1 MKPFLLF
8 DFDGT
13 IADSLQL
20 GLKIA
25 NNLAPQFG
33 YRSFTEEDIEHF
45 RSLTW
50 HKIAREMQIPF
61 YKIPKIVTI
70 AFKEYKRLISELEP
84 CAGIVEMLYELALKE
99 ISMALL
105 SSNTVENVH
114 LFLTNHQIDS
124 FLWIEGTSGILNKA
138 KDIKKRLKKHQIPSN
153 AVIYIGDE
161 VRDIEAAHKC
171 GLKSIAAT
179 WGFHTADFLESY
191 QPDYLVNEPREIEE
205 IVNRLIDEQVK

>member
-33 YRSFTEEDIEHF
+33 YPPFTENDIQHF

-84 CAGIVEMLYELALKE
+84 CAGIVEMIKELALKE
-99 ISMALL
+99 IPMALL

-114 LFLTNHQIDS
+114 LFLTNHKIDT

-138 KDIKKRLKKHQIPSN
+138 KDIKKRLKKHKISTN
-153 AVIYIGDE
+153 EVIYIGDE
-161 VRDIEAAHKC
+161 IRDIEAAHNC
-171 GLKSIAAT
+171 GLKVIAVT
-179 WGFHTADFLESY
+179 WGFHTAEFLASY
-191 QPDYLVNEPREIEE
+191 KPDYLVNEPKEIVE
-205 IVNRLIDEQVK
+205 IVNRLTVKSEK

>member
-13 IADSLQL
+13 IADSVQL

-33 YRSFTEEDIEHF
+33 FQTFTEKDVQHF

-50 HKIAREMQIPF
+50 HKIAAEMKIPF
-61 YKIPKIVTI
+61 YKIPKIVTL

-84 CAGIVEMLYELALKE
+84 CAGIIEMLNEFNLKE
-99 ISMALL
+99 IPMALL

-114 LFLTNHQIDS
+114 LFLTNYKIDS

-171 GLKSIAAT
+171 RLKSIAVT

-191 QPDYLVNEPREIEE
+191 QPDYLVNEPREIGE

>member
-33 YRSFTEEDIEHF
+33 YPPFTENDIQHF

-84 CAGIVEMLYELALKE
+84 CAGIVEMINELALKE
-99 ISMALL
+99 IPMALL

-114 LFLTNHQIDS
+114 LFLTNHKIDS

-138 KDIKKRLKKHQIPSN
+138 KDIKKRLKKHKISTN
-153 AVIYIGDE
+153 EVIYIGDE
-161 VRDIEAAHKC
+161 IRDIEAAHNC
-171 GLKSIAAT
+171 GLKVIAVT
-179 WGFHTADFLESY
+179 WGFHTAEFLASY
-191 QPDYLVNEPREIEE
+191 KPDYLVNEPKEIVE
-205 IVNRLIDEQVK
+205 IVNRLTAEK

>member
-33 YRSFTEEDIEHF
+33 YPPFTENDIQHF

-50 HKIAREMQIPF
+50 HKIAREMQLPF

-84 CAGIVEMLYELALKE
+84 CAGIVEMLNELALKE
-99 ISMALL
+99 IPMALL

-114 LFLTNHQIDS
+114 LFLTNHKIDS

-138 KDIKKRLKKHQIPSN
+138 KDIKKRLKKHKISTN
-153 AVIYIGDE
+153 EVIYIGDE
-161 VRDIEAAHKC
+161 IRDIEAAHNC
-171 GLKSIAAT
+171 GLKVIAVT
-179 WGFHTADFLESY
+179 WGFHTAEFLASY
-191 QPDYLVNEPREIEE
+191 KPDYLVNEPKEIVE
-205 IVNRLIDEQVK
+205 IVNRLTVKSER

>member
-33 YRSFTEEDIEHF
+33 YPPFTENDIQHF

-61 YKIPKIVTI
+61 SKIPKIVTI

-84 CAGIVEMLYELALKE
+84 CAGIVEMINELALKE
-99 ISMALL
+99 IPMALL

-114 LFLTNHQIDS
+114 LFLTNHKIDS

-138 KDIKKRLKKHQIPSN
+138 KDIKKRLKKHKISIN
-153 AVIYIGDE
+153 EVIYIGDE
-161 VRDIEAAHKC
+161 IRDIEAAHNC
-171 GLKSIAAT
+171 GLKVIAVT
-179 WGFHTADFLESY
+179 WGFHTAEFLASY
-191 QPDYLVNEPREIEE
+191 KPDYLVNEPKEIVE
-205 IVNRLIDEQVK
+205 IVNRLTLKSER

>member
-13 IADSLQL
+13 IADSIQL
-20 GLKIA
+20 GIKIA

-33 YRSFTEEDIEHF
+33 YPPFTENDIQHF

-84 CAGIVEMLYELALKE
+84 CAGIVEMIKELALKE
-99 ISMALL
+99 IPMALL

-114 LFLTNHQIDS
+114 LFLTNHKIDS
-124 FLWIEGTSGILNKA
+124 FLWIVGTSGILNKA
-138 KDIKKRLKKHQIPSN
+138 KDIKKRLKKHKISTN
-153 AVIYIGDE
+153 EVIYIGDE
-161 VRDIEAAHKC
+161 IRDIEAAHNC
-171 GLKSIAAT
+171 GLKVIAVT
-179 WGFHTADFLESY
+179 WGFHTAEFLASY
-191 QPDYLVNEPREIEE
+191 KPDYLVNEPKEIVE
-205 IVNRLIDEQVK
+205 IVNRLTVKSEK

>member
-13 IADSLQL
+13 IADSIQL
-20 GLKIA
+20 GIKIA

-33 YRSFTEEDIEHF
+33 YPPFTENDIQHF

-84 CAGIVEMLYELALKE
+84 CAGIVEMLNELALKE
-99 ISMALL
+99 IPMALL

-114 LFLTNHQIDS
+114 LFLTNHKIDS

-138 KDIKKRLKKHQIPSN
+138 KDIKKRLKKHKISIN
-153 AVIYIGDE
+153 EVIYIGDE
-161 VRDIEAAHKC
+161 IRDIEAAHNC
-171 GLKSIAAT
+171 GLKVIAVT
-179 WGFHTADFLESY
+179 WGFHTAEFLASY
-191 QPDYLVNEPREIEE
+191 KPDYLVNEPKEIIE
-205 IVNRLIDEQVK
+205 IVNRLTVKSER

>member
-33 YRSFTEEDIEHF
+33 YPPFTENDIQHF

-84 CAGIVEMLYELALKE
+84 CAGIVEMIKELALKE
-99 ISMALL
+99 IPMALL

-114 LFLTNHQIDS
+114 LFLTNHKIDS

-138 KDIKKRLKKHQIPSN
+138 KDIKKRLKKHKISTN
-153 AVIYIGDE
+153 EVIYIGDE
-161 VRDIEAAHKC
+161 IRDIEAAHNC
-171 GLKSIAAT
+171 GLKVIAVT
-179 WGFHTADFLESY
+179 WGFHTAEFLASY
-191 QPDYLVNEPREIEE
+191 KPDYLVNEPKEIVE
-205 IVNRLIDEQVK
+205 IVNRLIDEQGK

>member
-13 IADSLQL
+13 IADSIQL

-25 NNLAPQFG
+25 NNLAPEFG
-33 YRSFTEEDIEHF
+33 YSAFTKNDVQHF
-45 RSLTW
+45 RTLTW
-50 HKIAREMQIPF
+50 HKIAAEMKIPF
-61 YKIPKIVTI
+61 YKIPQIVTR
-70 AFKEYKRLISELEP
+70 AFKEYKRLIVELEP
-84 CAGIVEMLYELALKE
+84 CAGIIEMLNEFTSRE
-99 ISMALL
+99 IPMALL

-114 LFLTNHQIDS
+114 LFLTNYKIDP

-138 KDIKKRLKKHQIPSN
+138 KDIKKRLKKHQITSN

-171 GLKSIAAT
+171 GLKSIAVT

-191 QPDYLVNEPREIEE
+191 HPEYIVNKPQE
-205 IVNRLIDEQVK
+205 IVEIVSRLTDEQGK

>member
-13 IADSLQL
+13 IADSIQL

-25 NNLAPQFG
+25 NKLAPQFG
-33 YRSFTEEDIEHF
+33 FPTFTENDIQHF

-50 HKIAREMQIPF
+50 HKIAAETKIPF
-61 YKIPKIVTI
+61 YKIPKIVTRAI
-70 AFKEYKRLISELEP
+70 KEYKHLISELEP
-84 CAGIVEMLYELALKE
+84 CAGIVEMLNEFTSKA
-99 ISMALL
+99 IPMALL
-105 SSNTVENVH
+105 SSNTKENVDI
-114 LFLTNHQIDS
+114 FLKSYKLNS

-138 KDIKKRLKKHQIPSN
+138 KDIKKRLKKHQLTSD

-171 GLKSIAAT
+171 GLKSIAVT

-191 QPDYLVNEPREIEE
+191 HPDYIVNKPKE
-205 IVNRLIDEQVK
+205 IVEIVSRLTDEQEK

>member
-33 YRSFTEEDIEHF
+33 YPPFTENDIQHF

-84 CAGIVEMLYELALKE
+84 CAGIVEMINELALKE
-99 ISMALL
+99 IPMALL

-114 LFLTNHQIDS
+114 LFLTNHKIDS

-138 KDIKKRLKKHQIPSN
+138 KDIKKRLKKHKISTN
-153 AVIYIGDE
+153 EVIYIGDE
-161 VRDIEAAHKC
+161 IRDIEAAHNC
-171 GLKSIAAT
+171 GLKVIAVT
-179 WGFHTADFLESY
+179 WGFHTAEFLASY
-191 QPDYLVNEPREIEE
+191 KPDYLVNEPKEIVE
-205 IVNRLIDEQVK
+205 IVNRLTVKSER

>member
-1 MKPFLLF
+1 
-8 DFDGT
+8 
-13 IADSLQL
+13 L

-33 YRSFTEEDIEHF
+33 FQTFTEKDVQHF

-84 CAGIVEMLYELALKE
+84 CAGIVEMIKELALKE
-99 ISMALL
+99 IPMALL

-114 LFLTNHQIDS
+114 LFLTNHKIDS

-138 KDIKKRLKKHQIPSN
+138 KDIKKRLKKHKISTN
-153 AVIYIGDE
+153 EVIYIGDE
-161 VRDIEAAHKC
+161 IRDIEAAHNC
-171 GLKSIAAT
+171 GLKVIAVT
-179 WGFHTADFLESY
+179 WGFHTAEFLASY
-191 QPDYLVNEPREIEE
+191 KPDYLVNEPKEIVE
-205 IVNRLIDEQVK
+205 IVNRLTVKSEK

>member
-33 YRSFTEEDIEHF
+33 YPPFTENDIRHF

-84 CAGIVEMLYELALKE
+84 CAGIVEMINELALKE
-99 ISMALL
+99 IPMALL

-114 LFLTNHQIDS
+114 LFLTNHKIDS

-138 KDIKKRLKKHQIPSN
+138 KDIKKRLKKHKISTN
-153 AVIYIGDE
+153 EVIYIGDE
-161 VRDIEAAHKC
+161 IRDIEAAHNC
-171 GLKSIAAT
+171 GLKVIAVT
-179 WGFHTADFLESY
+179 WGFHTAEFLASY
-191 QPDYLVNEPREIEE
+191 KPDYLVNEPKEIVE
-205 IVNRLIDEQVK
+205 IVNRLTVKSEK

>member
-33 YRSFTEEDIEHF
+33 YPPFTENDIQHF

-84 CAGIVEMLYELALKE
+84 CAGIVEMINELALKE
-99 ISMALL
+99 IPMALL

-114 LFLTNHQIDS
+114 LFLTNHKIDS

-138 KDIKKRLKKHQIPSN
+138 KDIKKRLKKHKISTN
-153 AVIYIGDE
+153 EVIYIGDE
-161 VRDIEAAHKC
+161 IRDIEAAHNC
-171 GLKSIAAT
+171 GLKVIAVT
-179 WGFHTADFLESY
+179 WGFHTAEFLASY
-191 QPDYLVNEPREIEE
+191 KPDYLVNEPKAIVE
-205 IVNRLIDEQVK
+205 IVNRLTAEK

>member
-33 YRSFTEEDIEHF
+33 YPLFTENDIQHF

-84 CAGIVEMLYELALKE
+84 CAGIVEMIKELALKE
-99 ISMALL
+99 IPMALL

-114 LFLTNHQIDS
+114 LFLTNHKIDS

-138 KDIKKRLKKHQIPSN
+138 KDIKKRLKKHKISTN
-153 AVIYIGDE
+153 EVIYIGGE
-161 VRDIEAAHKC
+161 IRDIEAAHNC
-171 GLKSIAAT
+171 GLKVIAVT

>member
-33 YRSFTEEDIEHF
+33 YPPFTENDIQHF

-84 CAGIVEMLYELALKE
+84 CAGIVEMINELALKE
-99 ISMALL
+99 IPMALL

-114 LFLTNHQIDS
+114 LFLTNHKIDS

-138 KDIKKRLKKHQIPSN
+138 KDIKKRLKKHKISTN
-153 AVIYIGDE
+153 EVIYIGDE
-161 VRDIEAAHKC
+161 IRDIEAAHNC
-171 GLKSIAAT
+171 GLKVIAVT
-179 WGFHTADFLESY
+179 WGFHTAEFLASY
-191 QPDYLVNEPREIEE
+191 KPDYLVNEPKEIVE
-205 IVNRLIDEQVK
+205 IVNRLTVKSEK

>member
-33 YRSFTEEDIEHF
+33 YPPFTENDIQHF

-84 CAGIVEMLYELALKE
+84 CAGIVEMLNELALKE
-99 ISMALL
+99 IPMALL

-114 LFLTNHQIDS
+114 LFLTNHKIDS

-138 KDIKKRLKKHQIPSN
+138 KDIKKRLKKHKISTN
-153 AVIYIGDE
+153 EVIYIGDE
-161 VRDIEAAHKC
+161 IRDIEAAHNC
-171 GLKSIAAT
+171 GLKVIAVT
-179 WGFHTADFLESY
+179 WGFHTAEFLASYKPDF
-191 QPDYLVNEPREIEE
+191 LVNEPKAIVE
-205 IVNRLIDEQVK
+205 IVNRLTVKSER

>member
-50 HKIAREMQIPF
+50 HKIAGEMQIPF
-61 YKIPKIVTI
+61 YKIPKIVTK

-138 KDIKKRLKKHQIPSN
+138 KDIKKRLKKHKIS
-153 AVIYIGDE
+153 ATEVIYIGDE
-161 VRDIEAAHKC
+161 IRDIEAAHNC
-171 GLKSIAAT
+171 GLKVIAVT
-179 WGFHTADFLESY
+179 WGFHTVEFLASY
-191 QPDYLVNEPREIEE
+191 KPDYLVNEPKEIVE
-205 IVNRLIDEQVK
+205 IVNRLTVKSEK

>member
-33 YRSFTEEDIEHF
+33 YPPFTENDIQHF

-84 CAGIVEMLYELALKE
+84 CAGIVEMINELALKE
-99 ISMALL
+99 IPMALL

-114 LFLTNHQIDS
+114 LFLTNHKIDS

-138 KDIKKRLKKHQIPSN
+138 KDIKKRLKKHKISTN
-153 AVIYIGDE
+153 EVIYIGDE
-161 VRDIEAAHKC
+161 IRDIEAAHNC
-171 GLKSIAAT
+171 GLKVIAVT
-179 WGFHTADFLESY
+179 WGFHTAEFLASYKPDF
-191 QPDYLVNEPREIEE
+191 LVNEPKAIVE
-205 IVNRLIDEQVK
+205 IVNRLTAEK

>member
-13 IADSLQL
+13 IADSIQL
-20 GLKIA
+20 GIKIA

-33 YRSFTEEDIEHF
+33 YLPFTENDIRHF

-84 CAGIVEMLYELALKE
+84 CAGIVEMINELALKE
-99 ISMALL
+99 IPMALL

-114 LFLTNHQIDS
+114 LFLTNHKIDS

-138 KDIKKRLKKHQIPSN
+138 KDIKKRLKKHKISTN
-153 AVIYIGDE
+153 EVIYIGDE
-161 VRDIEAAHKC
+161 IRDIEAAHNC
-171 GLKSIAAT
+171 GLKVIAVT
-179 WGFHTADFLESY
+179 WGFHTAEFLASY
-191 QPDYLVNEPREIEE
+191 KPDYLVNEPKEIVE
-205 IVNRLIDEQVK
+205 IVNRLTVKSEK

>member
-33 YRSFTEEDIEHF
+33 YPPFTENDIQHF

-84 CAGIVEMLYELALKE
+84 CAGIVEMINELALKE
-99 ISMALL
+99 IPMALL

-114 LFLTNHQIDS
+114 LFLTNHKIDY

-138 KDIKKRLKKHQIPSN
+138 KDIKKRLKKHKISTN
-153 AVIYIGDE
+153 EVIYIGDE
-161 VRDIEAAHKC
+161 IRDIEAAHNC
-171 GLKSIAAT
+171 GLKVIAVT
-179 WGFHTADFLESY
+179 WGFHTAEFLASY
-191 QPDYLVNEPREIEE
+191 KPDYLVNEPKEIVE
-205 IVNRLIDEQVK
+205 IVNRLTVKSEK

>member
-13 IADSLQL
+13 IADSIQL
-20 GLKIA
+20 GIKIA

-33 YRSFTEEDIEHF
+33 YPPFTENDIQHF

-50 HKIAREMQIPF
+50 HKIAREMQLPF

-84 CAGIVEMLYELALKE
+84 CAGIVEMINELALKE
-99 ISMALL
+99 IPMALL

-114 LFLTNHQIDS
+114 LFLTNHKIDS

-138 KDIKKRLKKHQIPSN
+138 KDIKKRLKKHKISTN
-153 AVIYIGDE
+153 EVIYIGDE
-161 VRDIEAAHKC
+161 IRDIEAAHNC
-171 GLKSIAAT
+171 GLKVIAVT
-179 WGFHTADFLESY
+179 WGFHTAEFLASYKPDF
-191 QPDYLVNEPREIEE
+191 LVNEPKAIVE
-205 IVNRLIDEQVK
+205 IVNRLTAEK

>member
-33 YRSFTEEDIEHF
+33 YPPFTENDIQHF

-84 CAGIVEMLYELALKE
+84 CAGIVEMIKELALKE
-99 ISMALL
+99 IPMALL

-114 LFLTNHQIDS
+114 LFLTNHKIDS

-138 KDIKKRLKKHQIPSN
+138 KDIKKRLKKHKISTN
-153 AVIYIGDE
+153 EVIYIGDE
-161 VRDIEAAHKC
+161 IRDIEAAHNC
-171 GLKSIAAT
+171 GLKVIAVT
-179 WGFHTADFLESY
+179 WGFHTAEFLASY
-191 QPDYLVNEPREIEE
+191 KPDYLVNEPKEIVE
-205 IVNRLIDEQVK
+205 IVNRLTVKSEK

>member
-33 YRSFTEEDIEHF
+33 YPPFTENDIQHF

-84 CAGIVEMLYELALKE
+84 CAGIVEMLNELALKE
-99 ISMALL
+99 IPMALL

-114 LFLTNHQIDS
+114 LFLTNHKIDS

-138 KDIKKRLKKHQIPSN
+138 KDIKKRLKKHKISTN
-153 AVIYIGDE
+153 EVIYIGDE
-161 VRDIEAAHKC
+161 IRDIEAAHNC
-171 GLKSIAAT
+171 RLKVIAVT
-179 WGFHTADFLESY
+179 WGFHTAEFLASY
-191 QPDYLVNEPREIEE
+191 KPDYLVNEPKEIIE
-205 IVNRLIDEQVK
+205 IVNRLTVKSER